1 MNSVTGSLDELRRE
15 IDSID
20 DALHDL
26 IMRRAEVVRRIGQ
39 AKGPAS
45 GSPYRP
51 AREAQLLRRLVGRHQ
66 GPLPASTVV
75 RFWRELMAA
84 ALRQQGD
91 FTVAVWR
98 DGEDGV
104 DTEMVRQHFGATTP
118 LTPYSSPAQVITAIA
133 QRHASVGVL
142 PLPQDDDQDPWWPS
156 LLIGGNRRTPGGEP
170 PRIVAR
176 LPFLGPAGG
185 RGNGAFV
192 VARGDVDASGDDHSL
207 IVLVCAENASRA
219 RMQGSLRDAGFAIAG
234 HIALDRPGARERLHL
249 LDLNGFVAAA
259 DPRFA
264 IVGERVGATSVHR
277 LGGYPTPMSVAN

>member
-1 MNSVTGSLDELRRE
+1 MTIVSGSLDELRRD
-15 IDSID
+15 IDTID

-39 AKGPAS
+39 AKGGAG
-45 GSPYRP
+45 GSSYRP
-51 AREAQLLRRLVGRHQ
+51 AREAQLLRRLVGRHH
-66 GPLPASTVV
+66 GPLPPSTIV

-98 DGEDGV
+98 DREDGV
-104 DTEMVRQHFGATTP
+104 DAEMVRQHFGAVTP
-118 LTPYSSPAQVITAIA
+118 VTPHSSPAQVITAVA
-133 QRHASVGVL
+133 QASATVGVL

-156 LLIGGNRRTPGGEP
+156 LLIGGGRGAPRGES

-176 LPFLGPAGG
+176 LPFLGSTTG
-185 RGNGAFV
+185 RSEGAFV

-207 IVLVCAENASRA
+207 IVLVCAEDASRA
-219 RMQGSLRDAGFAIAG
+219 RMQGALRDAGFVIAG
-234 HIALDRPGARERLHL
+234 HIALDRPGAQERLHM
-249 LDLNGFVAAA
+249 LDLTGFIVAT

-264 IVGERVGATSVHR
+264 VVSERVGATAIHR
-277 LGGYPTPMSVAN
+277 LGGYPTPMARTD